1 MRRNRLAIMA
11 VAIGLLVTCLAT
23 SGCMFT
29 KVTSMFSV
37 DPEDEHG
44 FQIPQGSTIYH
55 WANGITEVYGPDN
68 QRILIT
74 KDSLVNYS
82 HPTPQP
88 APGTS
93 SPPRSPSPTSHGY
106 QVPNNSTIDSSE
118 GDTIIRVYSADGTL
132 ILTVIERPEEFPL
145 VSLGIFYVPLP
156 GAPHTP

>member
-1 MRRNRLAIMA
+1 MLRKKLVIVT

-29 KVTSMFSV
+29 KVTSMLSV
-37 DPEDEHG
+37 DPEDEYG

-68 QRILIT
+68 QRVLIT
-74 KDSLVNYS
+74 KDSLVNYA

-93 SPPRSPSPTSHGY
+93 APPPSPSPTSHGY
-106 QVPNNSTIDSSE
+106 QVPNGARIDHVSDSLVK
-118 GDTIIRVYSADGTL
+118 IYSADGTL
-132 ILTVIERPEEFPL
+132 ILTVIDEPESYPL
-145 VSLGIFYVPLP
+145 VSLSIFYVPLP
-156 GAPHTP
+156 GNHTP